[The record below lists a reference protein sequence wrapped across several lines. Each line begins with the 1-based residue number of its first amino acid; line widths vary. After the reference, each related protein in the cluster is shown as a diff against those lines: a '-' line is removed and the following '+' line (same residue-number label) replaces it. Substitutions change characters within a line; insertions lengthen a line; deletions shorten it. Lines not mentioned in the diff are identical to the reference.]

1 MLDDNLPINL
11 AAIYKLYHYIQKRY
25 GYPDIQILATLK
37 QKFWISRFLMM
48 LILDPGLILIFRVA
62 ICCLRLLFCSN
73 MAPLN

>member
-37 QKFWISRFLMM
+37 QKFWIFDDAYSRS
-48 LILDPGLILIFRVA
+48 RVNFDFKG
-62 ICCLRLLFCSN
+62 CHLLS
-73 MAPLN
+73 